1 MNWLGGWRAW
11 LRGGLTALLPAIA
24 LLSGGLE
31 GLELRALNAQF
42 DLRGPRPPR
51 TPIVIVSID
60 EDSFDELNLSWP
72 WPRALHGKL
81 LDLLREGKPAAIGM
95 DILFVEPAARGQAD
109 DTALAQAIGAAGN
122 VILSAAFTVV
132 TESFFKK
139 ESLNP
144 PLPELRER
152 AAGFGFVNLPH
163 DRDAFVR
170 QATLGLSHQGVEV
183 PSFDL
188 LLHRLGIRAGI
199 PSAPL
204 PTRTAFL
211 INYRGGPRT
220 FPTVPYYRIVTGE
233 IPPEA
238 FRGKIVLVGAT
249 SRTLHDV
256 FPTPFAA
263 DGMPGVEIHAN
274 ILETLFHGIAIT
286 RIPSWSVVALVL
298 AAALFAIVVTNWA
311 RPLWALALVGGVGL
325 AYAAAGF
332 AAFLWGHVF
341 TDQIA
346 VPLALVLGYGVT
358 VVENFIVEQREKQR
372 LARFFSP
379 GVLRKVVRQH
389 HDELGRA
396 RRLVTVL
403 FSDIRGF
410 TTIAEK
416 LSPEE
421 ITDLLREYLTEM
433 TAIVFQHGGTV
444 DKYIGDAIMALYNA
458 PFDQPDHA
466 VQAVR
471 TGLEF
476 QNRVKALSDRWEAK
490 SGFKLRN
497 GVGINTGEAVVGIIG
512 SRQRFEYGAIGD
524 TINLGA
530 RLESL
535 SKDFANPI
543 IISEATYEA
552 VKHLFYCPS
561 LGEVTVKGKSIP
573 VRIYGVERQLRAER
587 VAVEVP
593 LTITETI
600 GDLRVSLPAHLGDL
614 SLTGL
619 RATHLAKVLAVN
631 QVVGLAFELPGL
643 SRVISTHG
651 RVMRSTEDLAGI
663 EFLNLAPE
671 DRQLVETFLRG
682 RR

>member
-1 MNWLGGWRAW
+1 MNWLGGPRVW

-24 LLSGGLE
+24 LLSGSLE
-31 GLELRALNAQF
+31 GLELRTLNAQF
-42 DLRGPRPPR
+42 HLRGPRPPV
-51 TPIVIVSID
+51 TPIVLVSID
-60 EDSFDELNLSWP
+60 QDSFDELNLSWP

-81 LDLLREGKPAAIGM
+81 LDVLRQGKPAAIGL
-95 DILFVEPAARGQAD
+95 DILFVEPAARGAAD
-109 DTALAQAIGAAGN
+109 DAALAQAIGRAGN
-122 VILSAAFTVV
+122 VVLPAALTVV
-132 TESFFKK
+132 TESFFTK
-139 ESLNP
+139 ENLNP
-144 PLPELRER
+144 PLPALREH

-170 QATLGLSHQGVEV
+170 RATLGLSHQAVAV

-188 LLHRLGIRAGI
+188 LLHQQGIRAGI

-204 PTRTAFL
+204 PTRTPFL

-220 FPTVPYYRIVTGE
+220 FSTVPYYRIVTGE
-233 IPPEA
+233 IPPEE

-249 SRTLHDV
+249 SHTLHDV

-274 ILETLFHGIAIT
+274 VLETLFQGIAVT
-286 RIPSWSVVALVL
+286 RIPRWSVVALL
-298 AAALFAIVVTNWA
+298 FAAALFAVATTNWA
-311 RPLWALALVGGVGL
+311 RPLWALALVSGVAL
-325 AYAAAGF
+325 ACAAAGL
-332 AAFLWGHVF
+332 AAFVWGYVF
-341 TDQIA
+341 VDQVA
-346 VPLALVLGYGVT
+346 VPLTLVLGYGVT
-358 VVENFIVEQREKQR
+358 VVENFVREQREKQR

-379 GVLRKVVRQH
+379 GVLRKVVRRH
-389 HDELGRA
+389 EEIGRA

-410 TTIAEK
+410 TTVAEK
-416 LSPEE
+416 LPPEE

-433 TAIVFQHGGTV
+433 TEVVFRYGGTV

-466 VQAVR
+466 VQAVW

-490 SGFKLRN
+490 SGSKLRN

-512 SRQRFEYGAIGD
+512 SSQRFEYGAIGD

-543 IISEATYEA
+543 IISESTYAA
-552 VKHLFYCPS
+552 VKHVFYCPS

-573 VRIYGVERQLRAER
+573 VRIYGVERQLRPAR
-587 VAVEVP
+587 VVVQAP
-593 LTITETI
+593 LTIITEAI
-600 GDLRVSLPAHLGDL
+600 GDLHVSITAHLADL
-614 SLTGL
+614 SVTGL
-619 RATHLAKVLAVN
+619 RATHLPKQFAVD
-631 QVVGLAFELPGL
+631 QLVRLGFELPGFP
-643 SRVISTHG
+643 RVISTDG
-651 RVMRSTEDLAGI
+651 RVVRSTEELAGI
-663 EFLNLAPE
+663 KFLDLAPE
-671 DRQLVETFLRG
+671 DRQLVETFLQG
-682 RR
+682 RM